1 MAAKT
6 IDIRLEALG
15 EDGFGPVCEIVG
27 RDTRFTAIDP
37 DCLAMGV

>member
-6 IDIRLEALG
+6 IDIRLEALS
-15 EDGFGPVCEIVG
+15 EDAFGPVCEIVG

-37 DCLAMGV
+37 DCSTLGV